1 MAQPTQFE
9 AATQSYL
16 TVSHTQASSVA
27 DQLFFVAPEPLEV
40 LEVHEVHGTA
50 GTDGSAVTATIRKCT
65 GTTALASGTDLLSA
79 TINLKGT
86 ANTVQSPALTAT
98 AADLLLAAGDRL
110 AFDVT
115 GTTTALANMVVTI
128 LVRRI

>member
-1 MAQPTQFE
+1 MAQPSQFE
-9 AATQSYL
+9 AATQVYL
-16 TVSHTQASSVA
+16 TVSHAQASSVA

-50 GTDGSAVTATIRKCT
+50 GTDGSAVTATIRKCS
-65 GTTALASGTDLLSA
+65 GTTALASGTDLLST
-79 TINLKGT
+79 TINLKGA
-86 ANTVQSPALTAT
+86 ANTVQSPALTTT

-128 LVRRI
+128 LVRRV